1 MKDLDKEANNYNGNE
16 LSDRNSASPDSG
28 PDDIAHRD
36 RKVRFE
42 IIGEE
47 MVEKTVKLS
56 GNSGRAYLPPLWL
69 GHKVKIVRID

>member
-1 MKDLDKEANNYNGNE
+1 MDKETNHYQVNE
-16 LSDRNSASPDSG
+16 LSDLINASPDSES
-28 PDDIAHRD
+28 DDVARRD
-36 RKVRFE
+36 HKVRFE